1 MTPAA
6 RLQASI
12 ELWDKIT
19 NNKRVPMDGMC
30 GDYFRNR
37 RYIGSKDR
45 NDIVTRVY
53 DMMRAHAK
61 LEWWCDHV
69 GLDKNGR
76 SYALINMIFNE
87 DYKIDDLPNFFNG
100 NKYHPDELS
109 EGEGAALTN
118 IKMDGFLHPDMLEDV
133 INECPSW
140 AYDRLK
146 KLYGD
151 NFAAEMSAMLTP
163 ATLDVRVNTI
173 KIDRE
178 KAMALL
184 EKDDVPSDPCQYSP
198 VGLRLKSKSYL
209 SRTKVFQK
217 GLIEIQDE
225 GSQLLALICNAKPGM
240 QVLDYCAGGG
250 GKTLALAASMEG
262 KGRIVA
268 MDIESKRLMKSK
280 PRLTKAD
287 VHNVELR
294 PLDDDKHKKWLRRQ
308 KEKFDV
314 VLVDAPCSSSG
325 TWRRNPDLRWHHYG
339 PTHEAIEQV
348 QGEILDRVWPNVKI
362 GGRLIYATCS
372 LFAEENEHQVQTFL
386 KDHDNFKIIPIEQ
399 VWSESEMQNDCP
411 VAGDYMRLTPAQHQ
425 TDGFF
430 ACIMERV
437 G

>member
-6 RLQASI
+6 RLMASI

-19 NNKRVPMDGMC
+19 NNRRVPMDAMC
-30 GDYFRNR
+30 GDYFRGR

-53 DMMRAHAK
+53 NMMRSHAK
-61 LEWWCDHV
+61 LGWWCDHI

-76 SYALINMIFNE
+76 SYVLVNMLLNE
-87 DYKIDDLPNFFNG
+87 VATIDDLGNYFNG
-100 NKYHPDELS
+100 NKYHPDKLTD
-109 EGEGAALTN
+109 GEFVSLEK
-118 IKMDGFLHPDMLEDV
+118 IKGDFVHSDMSEDV
-133 INECPSW
+133 KHECPTW

-146 KLYGD
+146 TVYGD
-151 NFAAEMSAMLTP
+151 DFSMEMEAMLHP
-163 ATLDVRVNTI
+163 ATLDIRVNTI
-173 KIDRE
+173 KIDVDN
-178 KAMALL
+178 ALKSL
-184 EKDDVPSDPCQYSP
+184 EKDGVEADPCPYSP

-209 SRTKVFQK
+209 SRTKAFQK
-217 GLIEIQDE
+217 GYIEIQDE
-225 GSQLLALICNAKPGM
+225 GSQLLGVVCDVKPGM

-250 GKTLALAASMEG
+250 GKTLALAAQMQG

-268 MDIESKRLMKSK
+268 MDIESRRLMKSK

-294 PLDDDKHKKWLRRQ
+294 PLDDEKHKKWLRRQ

-339 PTHEAIEQV
+339 PTHEEIEKI
-348 QGEILDRVWPNVKI
+348 QGQILDRVWQNVKI
-362 GGRLIYATCS
+362 GGRLVYATCS
-372 LFAEENEHQVQTFL
+372 IFNEENEYQVQEFL
-386 KDHDNFKIIPIEQ
+386 SRNDNFKIIPIADIWNDLN
-399 VWSESEMQNDCP
+399 VNGDCP
-411 VAGDYMRLTPAQHQ
+411 VSGDMLRLSPARHH

-430 ACIMERV
+430 ACVMERV
-437 G
+437 T

>member
-6 RLQASI
+6 RLMGSI

-53 DMMRAHAK
+53 DMMRSHAK
-61 LEWWCDHV
+61 LGWWCDHL

-76 SYALINMIFNE
+76 SYAILHMIFSE
-87 DYKIDDLPNFFNG
+87 GHATTDLPNFLNG
-100 NKYHPDELS
+100 NKYHPDELTDV
-109 EGEGAALTN
+109 ENAAIAKIGDGVFVHNDMPEN
-118 IKMDGFLHPDMLEDV
+118 IKH
-133 INECPSW
+133 ECPAW
-140 AYDRLK
+140 AYERLK
-146 KLYGD
+146 DLYKD
-151 NFAAEMSAMLTP
+151 DFATEMSAMLRP
-163 ATLDVRVNTI
+163 ATLDVRINTI

-178 KAMALL
+178 KAKTVLD
-184 EKDDVPSDPCQYSP
+184 KDEVPSDECRYSP

-209 SRTKVFQK
+209 SRTKAFQK

-225 GSQLLALICNAKPGM
+225 GSQLLALICGAKPGM

-262 KGRIVA
+262 KGRVVA
-268 MDIESKRLMKSK
+268 MDIESRRLMKSK

-294 PLDDDKHKKWLRRQ
+294 PLDDEKHKKWLRRQ
-308 KEKFDV
+308 KGKFDV

-348 QGEILDRVWPNVKI
+348 QAEILDAVWPNVKI

-372 LFAEENEHQVQTFL
+372 LFAEENENQIEKFL
-386 KDHDNFKIIPIEQ
+386 KDNDQFKIVPVSDVWGECGLKQTCPIEG
-399 VWSESEMQNDCP
+399 N
-411 VAGDYMRLTPAQHQ
+411 YLRLSPAKHQ

-430 ACIMERV
+430 ACVMERV
-437 G
+437 K